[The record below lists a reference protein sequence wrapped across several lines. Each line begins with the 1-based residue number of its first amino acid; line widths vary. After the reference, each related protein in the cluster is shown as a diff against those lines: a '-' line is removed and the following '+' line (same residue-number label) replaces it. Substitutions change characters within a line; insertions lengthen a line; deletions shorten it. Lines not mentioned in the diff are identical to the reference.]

1 MVRTRIVAISSI
13 QSCVRFVDVCR
24 YAVGNV
30 HVWRGSLDWP
40 ERIANIAENRSRRR
54 TIASSGFVSARR
66 LSTHAPV
73 LGQKAKRTTNVRR
86 HQVSDFA
93 LVRSMAFSLIFFR
106 SFDLGREFLH
116 ATPPPLVKAI
126 APYMNDGRLTIDQA
140 DIIAVIDGR
149 PDLLYIKGQNQRTFD
164 IGTFPR

>member
-1 MVRTRIVAISSI
+1 
-13 QSCVRFVDVCR
+13 
-24 YAVGNV
+24 
-30 HVWRGSLDWP
+30 
-40 ERIANIAENRSRRR
+40 
-54 TIASSGFVSARR
+54 
-66 LSTHAPV
+66 
-73 LGQKAKRTTNVRR
+73 
-86 HQVSDFA
+86 
-93 LVRSMAFSLIFFR
+93 MAFLLITNIFVVFFLV
-106 SFDLGREFLH
+106 FGREFLH